1 MKHLMLLL
9 TGLFLAIGP
18 ILSQP
23 EESEPAESNAKTG
36 LIPGGVPAVAY
47 DEDIGFLYGIIL
59 NFFHYGDGSRY
70 PMYDHA
76 FYLEWSRTTKGT
88 GKNKFIYDSDRLIP
102 GVRTALEVSYLTEQ
116 ALDFYGFNG
125 NKAFFNYDY
134 IKGESGDYISRM
146 FYKMDRKMLRLR
158 ADFSGDLI
166 ENKLKWF
173 GGLEYYGVK
182 MDSVDTEKLNSKV
195 KSGKEPLPYVNGGL
209 FGLYANDWGIIDQDQ
224 INGGKHTLVKAGIIF
239 DTRDNE
245 PNPMKGMW
253 TEAQLVMAPAFLS
266 DTELGYIR
274 LALTHRQY
282 FTLIPKNLNLAYRL
296 SYQAKIA
303 GDMPYYMLPHV
314 FNSPPNY
321 TRDGVGGSKT
331 VRGMMRNRVVGEDFL
346 YGNIELRWKFVR
358 FKLFNQNFY
367 LALSGFLDGGMITG
381 DYELDLSGISDVDL
395 YGVTVDAAS
404 LFTSD
409 EKLHLG
415 TGAGFHIAMNENFV
429 IAVDYGIP
437 LNDQD
442 GFKNA
447 IYIGLD
453 FLY

>member
-1 MKHLMLLL
+1 MKIPALLFASL
-9 TGLFLAIGP
+9 VITALPVHAQEDDP
-18 ILSQP
+18 DP
-23 EESEPAESNAKTG
+23 RPANVKTG
-36 LIPGGVPAVAY
+36 LIPGGVPAIAY

-59 NFFHYGDGSRY
+59 NFYHYGDGSRY
-70 PMYDHA
+70 PGYDHA
-76 FYLEWSRTTKGT
+76 FYLEWSRTTKGS
-88 GKNKFIYDSDRLIP
+88 GKNIFTYDSDRLIP
-102 GVRTALEVSYLTEQ
+102 GIRTALEASYLTEQ

-125 NKAFFNYDY
+125 NKAFFNYDL
-134 IKGESGDYISRM
+134 INGESTDYISRM

-158 ADFSGDLI
+158 ADFTGDLV

-173 GGLEYYGVK
+173 GGLEFYSVK
-182 MDSVDTEKLNSKV
+182 MDTVDTEKLNSKV
-195 KSGKEPLPYVNGGL
+195 KEGSDPLPYVGGGL
-209 FGLYANDWGIIDQDQ
+209 FGLYANEWGILDPAQ
-224 INGGKHTLVKAGIIF
+224 INGGKHTLVKAGLIY

-245 PNPMKGMW
+245 PNPMKGIW
-253 TEAQLVMAPAFLS
+253 TEAQLIMAPSFLS
-266 DTELGYIR
+266 NTEMGYVK

-282 FTLIPKNLNLAYRL
+282 FTLIPKTLNFAYRL
-296 SYQAKIA
+296 SYQAKLA
-303 GDMPYYMLPHV
+303 GDMPFYMLPFV

-331 VRGMMRNRVVGEDFL
+331 VRGMMRDRVVGEDVF
-346 YGNIELRWKFVR
+346 YGNMELRWKFAR

-367 LALSGFLDGGMITG
+367 LALSGFLDAGMVTG
-381 DYELDLSGISDVDL
+381 DYEIDMSGVNYYLVDNIVHP
-395 YGVTVDAAS
+395 GAQ
-404 LFTSD
+404 LFRSD

-429 IAVDYGIP
+429 VAVDYGVP
-437 LNDQD
+437 LNEQD